1 MNRARYSVHPGVA
14 MAQQW
19 VAAFPE
25 KTGRSIEAWAAL
37 VREKGPAS
45 SKDRVEWLKQRH
57 GLGTNY
63 AKFVADWAEGGGRA
77 ECDPD
82 VYLAQAAD
90 YVEAMYRGPKA
101 ALRPIHDRLIA
112 LGRGLGPD
120 VRICPC
126 QTIVPLYRHHV
137 FAQVKPTTQTRID
150 LGLALG
156 DTKRVP
162 RRLIDTGG
170 FEKKDRITHRIA
182 ITSLGQ
188 IDDEVT
194 RWLRTAYERDQ
205 PRSQKPR

>member
-1 MNRARYSVHPGVA
+1 MTRTVYHVHPGVE
-14 MAQQW
+14 MARRW

-37 VREKGPAS
+37 VIQQGPAAT
-45 SKDRVEWLKQRH
+45 KDRIAWLKQRH

-63 AKFVADWAEGGGRA
+63 AKFVADWAEGRGRA
-77 ECDPD
+77 ECDPG
-82 VYLAQAAD
+82 VYLARARE
-90 YVEAMYRGPKA
+90 YVESMYGGPKA
-101 ALRPIHDRLIA
+101 ALRPIHDRLVA

-137 FAQVKPTTQTRID
+137 FAQIKPTTQTRID

-156 DTKRVP
+156 SLKRVP
-162 RRLIDTGG
+162 KRLIDTGG
-170 FEKKDRITHRIA
+170 FEKKDRITHRIPMA
-182 ITSLGQ
+182 SLDEV
-188 IDDEVT
+188 DDEVT
-194 RWLRTAYERDQ
+194 SWLRTAYERDQ